1 MMKLNHLPRR
11 LVAASLLAGVGVCL
25 TSAAPIP
32 KLFNTGVDDTGA
44 LLGASTVDP
53 HYQLI
58 DSADPAY
65 PGPDTFTLEPGFP
78 VGPWL
83 AEGPASRWIAPR
95 ARQGTGNEPGNYT
108 FRTTFDLAGFDPTKA
123 KIAGKWSVDNSGLD
137 IVLNGNSLTLANN
150 SGFGG
155 FVDFTID
162 FGFVNGVNTL
172 DFILNNAGDAVNP
185 AGLRVEMIGTVEV
198 AGEAPRIVTAP
209 VGGTYLVGGDVTLSV
224 VADGTPP
231 LTYQWKL
238 NGADVAGAT
247 EATLPITGITA
258 AQGGDYTVLVK
269 NGSGEI
275 TSPAAKV
282 IVLEPIPKLFT
293 TGLGDDG
300 ILIWDG
306 FNDPHYTLVANP
318 DDPAVTQPIV
328 QDSTVFPIVAGPWI
342 ANSFTSVWIGPRVET
357 SAAAG
362 GDYVYEIVV
371 DLTGFDPTTA
381 FIAGTWA
388 TDNEADILLNGAS
401 TGIHNTGNFDTLS
414 AFRIESGFLSG
425 KNKLQFKVNNASV
438 GYTGLRVDNLYGGAK
453 KGTLGDQPR
462 IVSAPAGAT
471 LLTGDSLDLTVL
483 ADGAKPL
490 TYQWRRNGSDLSGKT
505 DTQLTLTNVGHADAG
520 DYTVVAANFAGSVT
534 SVVATVTVLDRVPGT
549 FGTGVGATGV
559 VLADGEVDPQ
569 YKLTLNTDNSESQD
583 ALVQDSTVFPIVG
596 GTWVFN
602 SDQSKWIGPR
612 FETSGAAG
620 GDYTYQTTF
629 DLTGFDP
636 NTVVLLGG
644 WATDNL
650 GTDIKLNG
658 NSTGLLNGTQFG
670 ALTPFTIT
678 TGFQAGVNTLEFLVN
693 NSDAVA
699 GYTGLRVE
707 NLRIG
712 ANIAGGTAPKLG
724 VQLSG
729 KDVVVSWPASATGY
743 KLFGTPALG
752 AATWSEVTTA
762 TTPAGD
768 QLTVKITAPSGQ
780 QFYRLQK

>member
-1 MMKLNHLPRR
+1 MKLNHLPRQF
-11 LVAASLLAGVGVCL
+11 LAASLLAGLGAYL

-44 LLGASTVDP
+44 LLGASAVDP

-65 PGPDTFTLEPGFP
+65 PGPDAFTLEPGFP
-78 VGPWL
+78 VGPWI

-95 ARQGTGNEPGNYT
+95 ARQGTGSEPGNYT
-108 FRTTFDLAGFDPTKA
+108 FRTTFDLTGFDPTKA
-123 KIAGKWSVDNSGLD
+123 KIAGKWSVDNTGVD
-137 IVLNGNSLTLANN
+137 IVLNGNSLGLVNG

-155 FVDFTID
+155 FADFTID
-162 FGFVNGVNTL
+162 YGFVDGVNTL

-185 AGLRVEMIGTVEV
+185 AGIRVEMIGTVEV

-209 VGGTYLVGGDVTLSV
+209 VGGTYLVGNDVTLSV

-231 LTYQWKL
+231 LEYQWQL

-247 EATLPITGITA
+247 EATLSITGIAVT
-258 AQGGDYTVLVK
+258 QGGDYTVRVK

-282 IVLEPIPKLFT
+282 TVLEPIPKLFD
-293 TGLGDDG
+293 TGVGDDG
-300 ILIWDG
+300 VLIWDG
-306 FNDPHYTLVANP
+306 SPDPHYQLVTNP
-318 DDPAVTQPIV
+318 DDPAVTEPII
-328 QDSTVFPIVAGPWI
+328 QDSTLFPIVAGPWI
-342 ANSFTSVWIGPRVET
+342 ANSAASVWIGPRFET

-362 GDYVYEIVV
+362 GDYVYEIDV

-381 FIAGTWA
+381 FVAGKWA

-401 TGIHNTGNFDTLS
+401 TGAHNTGNFDTLS
-414 AFRIESGFLSG
+414 SFRVDSGFLTG
-425 KNKLQFKVNNASV
+425 VNKLQFKVNNASA
-438 GYTGLRVDNLYGGAK
+438 GYTGLRVEGLSGGAK

-462 IVSAPAGAT
+462 IVAAPTGAT
-471 LLTGDSLDLTVL
+471 LLTGDGLDLTVL

-490 TYQWRRNGSDLSGKT
+490 TYQWRRNGSDLAGKT
-505 DTQLTLTNVGHADAG
+505 DTKLTLANVSHADAG
-520 DYTVVAANFAGSVT
+520 DYTVVVANFAGSIT
-534 SVVATVTVLDRVPGT
+534 SVVATVTVLDRVPGV
-549 FGTGVGATGV
+549 FGTGVDATGA
-559 VLADGEVDPQ
+559 VLADGEVDPH
-569 YKLTLNTDNSESQD
+569 YKLTLNTDNPASQD
-583 ALVQDSTVFPIVG
+583 ALVQDSTVFPISD
-596 GTWVFN
+596 GTWFRN

-620 GDYTYQTTF
+620 GDYTYKTTF

-636 NTVVLLGG
+636 STAVLLGS

-650 GTDIKLNG
+650 GTDLKLNG
-658 NSTGLLNGTQFG
+658 TSTGLLNGTQFA
-670 ALTPFTIT
+670 ALTSFTIT
-678 TGFQAGVNTLEFLVN
+678 SGFQAGVNTLEFSVN

-707 NLRIG
+707 NLRLG
-712 ANIAGGTAPKLG
+712 ANLAGSTAPKLG

-729 KDVVVSWPASATGY
+729 KDVVISWPASATGY
-743 KLFGTPALG
+743 KLFATPALG
-752 AATWSEVTTA
+752 SASWTEVTTA

-768 QLTVKITAPSGQ
+768 QLTVKITAPTGQ